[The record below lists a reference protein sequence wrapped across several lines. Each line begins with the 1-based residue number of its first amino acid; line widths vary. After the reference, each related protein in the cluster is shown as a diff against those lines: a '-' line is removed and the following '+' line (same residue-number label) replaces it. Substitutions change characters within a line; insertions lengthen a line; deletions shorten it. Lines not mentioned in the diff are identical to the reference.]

1 MIKGSFEGGTDGL
14 KRLYSWWTFQKAM
27 LLYIARCNGDVFL
40 PWDSPWPAIL
50 FFSHFSFLPGYL
62 QTCKW
67 KFSESYKSS
76 RFSSNFTLSFRGSPA
91 SVFCLPPLEMCHEAY
106 WKCRVY
112 EVEAVCACGWV
123 RSLCCW
129 WNLEQKVAGVAAI
142 FQQFWVSQLGK
153 PPPCVCANVPA
164 AWLMHC
170 ILRLLLHLVSVITFF
185 FFSSLSLHLCVSLS
199 LYFSM
204 DVMDKII

>member
-1 MIKGSFEGGTDGL
+1 MVSRDCTVDGHFK
-14 KRLYSWWTFQKAM
+14 KRC
-27 LLYIARCNGDVFL
+27 YIARCNDVFL

-123 RSLCCW
+123 RSLRCW

-153 PPPCVCANVPA
+153 PPPCVCVCKCACCLINA
-164 AWLMHC
+164 
-170 ILRLLLHLVSVITFF
+170 LHLEAAPALGQRNHLFF
-185 FFSSLSLHLCVSLS
+185 FFSLYRSIYVSLCLCIS
-199 LYFSM
+199 LWTLWT
-204 DVMDKII
+204 K